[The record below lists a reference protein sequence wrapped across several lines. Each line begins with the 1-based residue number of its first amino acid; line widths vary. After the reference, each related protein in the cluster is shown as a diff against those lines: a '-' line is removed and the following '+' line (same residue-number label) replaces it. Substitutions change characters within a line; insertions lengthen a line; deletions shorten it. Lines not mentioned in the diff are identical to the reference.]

1 MSLGKGEKCF
11 FLSGEVLSYFSV
23 SLLEKGHRT
32 CSPALLE
39 DFVFFFELWV
49 VSSLRVSSPSG
60 CYFTFSALVSCARLK
75 HSCKKKVQSPRLLS
89 SLFWVVL
96 RSLLWCGAALSP
108 LPCWVVVLL
117 LPRAAFSVSLC
128 GGCCLAPSSF
138 GRSCD
143 GELLG
148 QCVGCVPAPP
158 PLGFPFEPVS
168 RYVNQI
174 CFD

>member
-23 SLLEKGHRT
+23 SLLKKGT
-32 CSPALLE
+32 GPVLPLCWKIS
-39 DFVFFFELWV
+39 FFFFELWV

-108 LPCWVVVLL
+108 LPCWVVVLSPPPCCFFR
-117 LPRAAFSVSLC
+117 LPLWWV
-128 GGCCLAPSSF
+128 
-138 GRSCD
+138 
-143 GELLG
+143 LLG
-148 QCVGCVPAPP
+148 SVLLWEV
-158 PLGFPFEPVS
+158 L
-168 RYVNQI
+168 
-174 CFD
+174 